1 MSQQETILDQSAV
14 PSAAFSADLLL
25 GGIKAAMKG
34 VSSRDLYMLD
44 AKDIGRLKVLPG
56 LNVRVSDQSLDLHIR
71 SLANSIKAEGFKSS
85 KPIEVVVLEDES
97 GELNLTVTDG
107 HCRLAA
113 VRLAIAE
120 GADIKAIPV
129 VTLPS
134 KGTNLPDLVV
144 GLVTSN
150 SGKALTSFETA
161 LVCKRLLNYGWSEA
175 QIAERLDYSVAN
187 VNLLLDLASA
197 PLSIVTMVQKG
208 EVSANFAV
216 ETMRKHRGEALKVL
230 QEGLAVAKSVGK
242 KTVTK
247 KYMPGAA
254 LESMVKRKAGSL
266 YETMKG
272 LTEDPGYSGL
282 SEANRS
288 KLDGLLADIAERE
301 KALDEKLKKAADESA
316 KQQQQEQAEKDEAM
330 A

>member
-14 PSAAFSADLLL
+14 PSSEFNFDMLL

-34 VSSRDLYMLD
+34 VSSRDLYMLGAED
-44 AKDIGRLKVLPG
+44 LPRVHVLDG
-56 LNVRVSDQSLDLHIR
+56 LNVRVKDDALKAHIR
-71 SLANSIKAEGFKSS
+71 SLANKMKAEGFRAS
-85 KPIEVVVLEDES
+85 KPLEVVVLEES
-97 GELNLTVTDG
+97 GELRLTVTDG
-107 HCRLAA
+107 HCRLEA

-150 SGKALTSFETA
+150 SGKALTSFETS

-197 PLSIVTMVQKG
+197 PLSIVTMVQNG

-254 LESMVKRKAGSL
+254 LEGLVKRKAGSL

-301 KALDEKLKKAADESA
+301 KALDEKLKKAAEEAA
-316 KQQQQEQAEKDEAM
+316 KQQQQEHGEKDEAT

>member
-14 PSAAFSADLLL
+14 PSPEFKFDMLL
-25 GGIKAAMKG
+25 GGIKEAMTG
-34 VSSRDLYMLD
+34 VKSRDLWML
-44 AKDIGRLKVLPG
+44 AVKDLHRVHVMEG
-56 LNVRVSDQSLDLHIR
+56 LNVRVKDAALEAHVR
-71 SLANSIKAEGFKSS
+71 SLANSMKSIGFKASR
-85 KPIEVVVLEDES
+85 PLEVVVLEQD
-97 GELNLTVTDG
+97 GKLQLTVTDG

-120 GADIKAIPV
+120 GADIKAIPL

-134 KGTNLPDLVV
+134 KGTNLPDLVA
-144 GLVTSN
+144 GLVLSN
-150 SGKALTSFETA
+150 TGKELTAFEKS

-242 KTVTK
+242 KSVTK

-254 LESMVKRKAGSL
+254 LEGLVKRKAGSL

-282 SEANRS
+282 SEENRS

-301 KALDEKLKKAADESA
+301 KALDEKLKKAAEVAA
-316 KQQQQEQAEKDEAM
+316 KQQQQEQGEKDEAT

>member
-1 MSQQETILDQSAV
+1 MSQPEAILDLSDV
-14 PSAAFSADLLL
+14 PSSDFSYDMLL
-25 GGIKAAMKG
+25 GGIKEAMTG
-34 VSSRDLYMLD
+34 VKSRDLWML
-44 AKDIGRLKVLPG
+44 AAADIPSLNVMEG
-56 LNVRVSDQSLDLHIR
+56 LNVRVKDAALDAHVR
-71 SLANSIKAEGFKSS
+71 SLANSMKSIGFKASR
-85 KPIEVVVLEDES
+85 PLEVVVLEED
-97 GELNLTVTDG
+97 GKLRITVTDG

-120 GADIKAIPV
+120 GAAIKAIPL

-134 KGTNLPDLVV
+134 KGTNLPDLVA
-144 GLVTSN
+144 GLVLSN
-150 SGKALTSFETA
+150 TGKELTPFEKS

-175 QIAERLDYSVAN
+175 QIAQRLDYSVAN

-242 KTVTK
+242 KSVTK

-254 LESMVKRKAGSL
+254 LEGLVKRKAGSL
-266 YETMKG
+266 YETMKD

-282 SEANRS
+282 TEANRS
-288 KLDGLLADIAERE
+288 KLNGLLADIAERE
-301 KALDEKLKKAADESA
+301 KALDEKLKKAAEEAA
-316 KQQQQEQAEKDEAM
+316 KQQQQEQGEKEEAT